1 MNPGYRHGG
10 QHVSEHLHKRLHGMI
25 EEVDKVTID
34 ETIAFTKRLGG
45 SLGRGGFPSRLL
57 YARIRWRMANNA
69 AVWIGYCE
77 QEVTLSDSEG
87 VR

>member
-1 MNPGYRHGG
+1 MSPRGLFETRFDLNMAMVGSYRHGG

-45 SLGRGGFPSRLL
+45 SLDVTR
-57 YARIRWRMANNA
+57 
-69 AVWIGYCE
+69 E
-77 QEVTLSDSEG
+77 QVNDG
-87 VR
+87 